1 MTCKKR
7 KMEFLLIEE
16 EEKREDGRTREE
28 VKREE
33 PLTLELELVRGMRH
47 DQQLHYTCDTIRY
60 DTL

>member
-1 MTCKKR
+1 
-7 KMEFLLIEE
+7 MEFLLIEE